1 MKKIFFRY
9 YLAWKYAL
17 HLRKPVLTLKLI
29 RNMILVYLFRRPLL
43 RYVDFAVDF
52 PCNLNCAHC
61 FATAF
66 QKSNR
71 KEEKLTPDNYRII
84 AAQCRKLGAI
94 SFSFQGGEP
103 FLFLDKLEKF
113 IRVCRPSGSLISV
126 TTNGTLCTME
136 NVKRLKKAGVDIFTI
151 SIDSLIP
158 EEHDAF
164 RGVPESLKKTLQAV
178 ELALE
183 AGIRVTIGTTVSHEN
198 VRSVGLRGVME
209 FARKKKCL
217 LIFAMAAAAG
227 EWQDQEEI
235 FLTADDIELI
245 DTYCRDNPYVHTDLE
260 GNYLHYGCGAMKE
273 IIYLTPYGDVLSCP
287 FLHISFGKAP
297 DESIRTIRDRGLKN
311 PYLKDYWPRCLAAA
325 DPGFREK
332 VLTQL
337 SGKERLPARTEEI
350 EWPDEV

>member
-1 MKKIFFRY
+1 MNLFFRY
-9 YLAWKYAL
+9 YLAWKYAI
-17 HLRKPVLTLKLI
+17 HLRKPMLTLKLI
-29 RNMILVYLFRRPLL
+29 RNMILVYIFRRPLL

-52 PCNLNCAHC
+52 PCNLKCAHC

-66 QKSNR
+66 QKSDR
-71 KEEKLTPDNYRII
+71 EEKKLSPEDYRKI

-103 FLFLDKLEKF
+103 FLFLDKLEEF
-113 IRVCRPSGSLISV
+113 IQVCRPFGSLISV
-126 TTNGTLCTME
+126 TTNGTLCTRR
-136 NVKRLKKAGVDIFTI
+136 NVARLKKAGVDIFTV

-164 RGVPESLKKTLQAV
+164 RGVPESLKKTLQCV
-178 ELALE
+178 DLALE
-183 AGIRVTIGTTVSHEN
+183 AGIRVTIGTTVSHQN
-198 VRSVGLRGVME
+198 IRSEGLRMVMD

-227 EWQDQEEI
+227 EWQYQEDI
-235 FLTADDIELI
+235 FLTEDDLRLI
-245 DTYCRDNPYVHTDLE
+245 DDYCRENHYVHTDLE

-297 DESIRTIRDRGLKN
+297 EESVQTIRERGLQN
-311 PYLKDYWPRCLAAA
+311 PYLKVYWPRCLAAA
-325 DPGFREK
+325 DSEFRDK
-332 VLTQL
+332 VLSQL
-337 SGKERLPARTEEI
+337 QDKECLPVRAEEI
-350 EWPDEV
+350 KWS